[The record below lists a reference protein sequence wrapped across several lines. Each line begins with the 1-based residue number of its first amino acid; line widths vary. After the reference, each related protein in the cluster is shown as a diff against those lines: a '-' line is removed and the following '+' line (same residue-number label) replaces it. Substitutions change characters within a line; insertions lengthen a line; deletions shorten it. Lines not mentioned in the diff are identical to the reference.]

1 MTNAAAI
8 LRRHQTLKTQRQT
21 SVENVW
27 RDAFDYT
34 FPLRGNGLNGS
45 YDSANA
51 SQEKQ
56 ARIMD
61 PTAADSCSILASG
74 MMDGLTPANALWF
87 AMDVGDES
95 DEERRWLDD
104 AAKLIWENIHL
115 ANFDAEGF
123 ECCLDMAIAGQFA
136 LFVDEDRERG
146 GYVFQQW
153 PLGSVYVTSTRP
165 DGQID
170 IVHREYEL
178 TAEQAVNDFGEENV
192 PEKIRRVY
200 QTTPDEIFTFV
211 HVIQPRKVYAVN
223 GKLSKN
229 MPIASCH
236 IELSTSMLVRESGY
250 HEMPVVVPRWLRVP
264 RSIYAVGPMYAALPA
279 VRQLNEML
287 VMETA
292 AMDIAVSGMWLAVDD
307 GVLNARSLK
316 VGPRKVIVAADKD
329 SLTPLSTGGNFEL
342 SAEKTAQLQGQI
354 RKVLMADQLPPADGP
369 AKTAYEYS
377 IRVAMIRKVLG
388 PLYGRLQAEYLKPL
402 IDRCFGLAYRA
413 GVFSPPPQSLANRDF
428 AVRYVSPMARAQKL
442 DEVDAVRA
450 TFADAAEFAKV
461 DPSIIDELD
470 PREALRI
477 VREGR
482 NAPASIQR
490 KPEEVEQIR
499 KAKAEAQVQSQQV
512 QGAMAVQQA
521 GAEAAAV
528 KAVEAA

>member
-1 MTNAAAI
+1 VTDAAAI
-8 LRRHQTLKTQRQT
+8 LRRHQSLKNQRLN
-21 SVENVW
+21 SVETVW
-27 RDAFDYT
+27 RDCFDYT
-34 FPLRGNGLNGS
+34 FPLRGNGLSGAIDTAN
-45 YDSANA
+45 SA
-51 SQEKQ
+51 QEKQ

-61 PTAADSCSILASG
+61 PTAADSCGILASG
-74 MMDGLTPANALWF
+74 MMDGLTPANSLWF
-87 AMDVGDES
+87 AMDVGDET

-104 AAKLIWENIHL
+104 AAKLIWENVHL
-115 ANFDAEGF
+115 ANFDAEAF
-123 ECCLDMAIAGQFA
+123 ECCLDMGIAGQFA
-136 LFVDEDRERG
+136 LFIDEDRERG

-153 PLGSVYVTSTRP
+153 SLGSVWVASTRA
-165 DGQID
+165 DGRVD
-170 IVHREYEL
+170 IVHHEYEL
-178 TAEQAVNDFGEENV
+178 TAEQAVTEFGEDNV
-192 PEKIRRVY
+192 PERIRKSY
-200 QTTPDEIFTFV
+200 QTKPDDTFTFV
-211 HVIQPRKVYAVN
+211 HVIQPRAVYAVG

-229 MPIASCH
+229 LPIASCH
-236 IELSTSMLVRESGY
+236 IEVSSGTLVRESGY

-292 AMDIAVSGMWLAVDD
+292 SMDIAVSGMWLAVDD

-316 VGPRKVIVAADKD
+316 IGPRKVIVAADKD
-329 SLTPLSTGGNFEL
+329 SLTPLNTGADFNL
-342 SAEKTAQLQGQI
+342 SAEKTAQLQAQI

-377 IRVAMIRKVLG
+377 VRVAMIRKVLG

-461 DPSIIDELD
+461 DPTIIDELD

-499 KAKAEAQVQSQQV
+499 KAKADAQVQSQQM

-521 GAEAAAV
+521 GAEAAV
-528 KAVEAA
+528 TKAAAAA